1 MCCCSGEKK
10 TQLFRVSIVL
20 PMWVLD
26 IDGLSNL
33 ETIAPDCADW
43 FYFVCTY
50 ITYIIKHCII
60 YGTGVMVNVIMYMR
74 MYVVGLVEIWGV
86 H

>member
-33 ETIAPDCADW
+33 ETIAPDCAD
-43 FYFVCTY
+43 
-50 ITYIIKHCII
+50 
-60 YGTGVMVNVIMYMR
+60 
-74 MYVVGLVEIWGV
+74 
-86 H
+86 